1 MWVPVFFAAGI
12 GVYFALPSEPPLW
25 TAAVPP
31 VLLPLLWLFRR
42 RPVVRGVVLLLLLAT
57 AGFADVQLKSFCLS
71 RKAPPAE
78 DGKLYLRGRI
88 DRLDTNYRG
97 RPRIVLGEM
106 YDFEDNPVA
115 GRYRLSMIHRD
126 PGLEVGDC
134 VEMVAAVSPPFP
146 PSLADGYQFDRRLF
160 FDGIT
165 GTGYI
170 PSEVL
175 PVKCPDSS
183 PRLADRAAAL
193 RRSIVE
199 RIYNILPPD
208 EAAVAVAIVAGDQTK
223 ISRPLI
229 DAYRNSGLAH
239 FLSISGLHMSML
251 AGLMFFLVRMVMA
264 LIPPLSLR
272 YNSKKVAAVLAI
284 FIGAVYLVISGAAI
298 PAQRAFIMT
307 LVVLLAVLFERQA
320 ISVRTLTWAALIVL
334 VVTPEALVGASFQMS
349 FAAVFALV
357 AFYEKYAGRLNRFLS
372 GEEVSL
378 PAKIGRGLFAYFA
391 GTVIADLVASV
402 ATLPFGIYHFN
413 QLDYYSSL
421 TNLLSGPL
429 IGFVIMPFVLVSLLA
444 MPFGLEWL
452 PLKIVGF
459 GLSLTN
465 RLTVWVASLP
475 HATGGAVSMPVW
487 ALVLI
492 SLGGLWLCLW
502 RGSWRIWGTAA
513 VVVGMLAMAAVD
525 KPDIIVDRQG
535 KTMAVLNRSN
545 GKYFFLPGA
554 SRWNKQNWLSK
565 YAAEEEKNRR
575 DIYNPL
581 YPGRVEPVPGRGV
594 LVDGRFFDRNETLGA
609 GFYERDGHLRMETVR
624 GYIGRRPWNR

>member
-25 TAAVPP
+25 TAAAPFA
-31 VLLPLLWLFRR
+31 LLPLLWLFRR

-378 PAKIGRGLFAYFA
+378 P
-391 GTVIADLVASV
+391 
-402 ATLPFGIYHFN
+402 
-413 QLDYYSSL
+413 
-421 TNLLSGPL
+421 
-429 IGFVIMPFVLVSLLA
+429 
-444 MPFGLEWL
+444 
-452 PLKIVGF
+452 LKIVGF

>member
-1 MWVPVFFAAGI
+1 M
-12 GVYFALPSEPPLW
+12 
-25 TAAVPP
+25 
-31 VLLPLLWLFRR
+31 
-42 RPVVRGVVLLLLLAT
+42 
-57 AGFADVQLKSFCLS
+57 
-71 RKAPPAE
+71 
-78 DGKLYLRGRI
+78 
-88 DRLDTNYRG
+88 
-97 RPRIVLGEM
+97 
-106 YDFEDNPVA
+106 
-115 GRYRLSMIHRD
+115 
-126 PGLEVGDC
+126 
-134 VEMVAAVSPPFP
+134 
-146 PSLADGYQFDRRLF
+146 
-160 FDGIT
+160 
-165 GTGYI
+165 
-170 PSEVL
+170 
-175 PVKCPDSS
+175 
-183 PRLADRAAAL
+183 
-193 RRSIVE
+193 
-199 RIYNILPPD
+199 
-208 EAAVAVAIVAGDQTK
+208 
-223 ISRPLI
+223 
-229 DAYRNSGLAH
+229 
-239 FLSISGLHMSML
+239 
-251 AGLMFFLVRMVMA
+251 
-264 LIPPLSLR
+264 
-272 YNSKKVAAVLAI
+272 
-284 FIGAVYLVISGAAI
+284 
-298 PAQRAFIMT
+298 
-307 LVVLLAVLFERQA
+307 
-320 ISVRTLTWAALIVL
+320 RTLTWAALIVL

-429 IGFVIMPFVLVSLLA
+429 IGFVIMPFVLVFLLA

-535 KTMAVLNRSN
+535 KTMAVLNRRN

>member
-25 TAAVPP
+25 TAAAPFA
-31 VLLPLLWLFRR
+31 LLPLLWLFRR

-183 PRLADRAAAL
+183 PRLADRA
-193 RRSIVE
+193 
-199 RIYNILPPD
+199 
-208 EAAVAVAIVAGDQTK
+208 
-223 ISRPLI
+223 
-229 DAYRNSGLAH
+229 
-239 FLSISGLHMSML
+239 
-251 AGLMFFLVRMVMA
+251 
-264 LIPPLSLR
+264 
-272 YNSKKVAAVLAI
+272 
-284 FIGAVYLVISGAAI
+284 
-298 PAQRAFIMT
+298 
-307 LVVLLAVLFERQA
+307 
-320 ISVRTLTWAALIVL
+320 AALIVL

-535 KTMAVLNRSN
+535 KTMAVLNRRN

>member
-25 TAAVPP
+25 TAAAPFA
-31 VLLPLLWLFRR
+31 LLPLLWLFRR

-175 PVKCPDSS
+175 PVKCPASS

-378 PAKIGRGLFAYFA
+378 PAKI
-391 GTVIADLVASV
+391 
-402 ATLPFGIYHFN
+402 
-413 QLDYYSSL
+413 
-421 TNLLSGPL
+421 
-429 IGFVIMPFVLVSLLA
+429 
-444 MPFGLEWL
+444 
-452 PLKIVGF
+452 VGF

-535 KTMAVLNRSN
+535 KTMAVLNRRN

>member
-1 MWVPVFFAAGI
+1 MPVFFAAGI

-25 TAAVPP
+25 TAAAPFA
-31 VLLPLLWLFRR
+31 LLPLLWLFRR

-175 PVKCPDSS
+175 PVKCPASS

-378 PAKIGRGLFAYFA
+378 P
-391 GTVIADLVASV
+391 
-402 ATLPFGIYHFN
+402 
-413 QLDYYSSL
+413 
-421 TNLLSGPL
+421 
-429 IGFVIMPFVLVSLLA
+429 
-444 MPFGLEWL
+444 
-452 PLKIVGF
+452 LKIVGF

>member
-1 MWVPVFFAAGI
+1 MPVFFAAGI

-25 TAAVPP
+25 TAAAPFA
-31 VLLPLLWLFRR
+31 LLPLLWLFRR

-307 LVVLLAVLFERQA
+307 L
-320 ISVRTLTWAALIVL
+320 
-334 VVTPEALVGASFQMS
+334 
-349 FAAVFALV
+349 FALV